1 MFLAKRGYAECCPGF
16 FSSCTSFK
24 PHKVAAKVHCIG
36 LMARYSPR
44 RRTAATSAV
53 ITFFLFLICSLFR
66 RSVEH
71 YNRTEVQVAVENS
84 RSEPRSAAKEESSKP
99 SD

>member
-1 MFLAKRGYAECCPGF
+1 
-16 FSSCTSFK
+16 
-24 PHKVAAKVHCIG
+24 
-36 LMARYSPR
+36 MARYSPR

-53 ITFFLFLICSLFR
+53 TTFILFLICSLFR

-84 RSEPRSAAKEESSKP
+84 RSELRSAAKEESSKP
-99 SD
+99 SH

>member
-1 MFLAKRGYAECCPGF
+1 M
-16 FSSCTSFK
+16 
-24 PHKVAAKVHCIG
+24 HCIG

-44 RRTAATSAV
+44 RRTAATAEV
-53 ITFFLFLICSLFR
+53 TTFFLFLICSLFC

-84 RSEPRSAAKEESSKP
+84 RLELRSAAKEESSKP